1 LDIIAIGRSPF
12 YFNLIPSVG
21 SKADVTREWQ
31 LKSVNISGSPPSLR
45 SSHRVE
51 NKEIRVD
58 IDPRR
63 IPRKMLEKPVTQQ
76 EEPDAWI
83 LSVSMP
89 YSTCQNFV

>member
-1 LDIIAIGRSPF
+1 
-12 YFNLIPSVG
+12 LI
-21 SKADVTREWQ
+21 SK
-31 LKSVNISGSPPSLR
+31 KIGSPPSLR
-45 SSHRVE
+45 SAHRVE